1 MSIKIPVVD
10 RVSTYPGRVVLT
22 PVANMTNTYD
32 MERADVPLIEGTP
45 VDKALFDNKAYTL
58 NESVTIYVSKTGSDV
73 NGNGTNVAP
82 YATIQKAINEIPK
95 CLGGFIATVDI
106 ADGTYNERVRVE
118 GFNGG
123 RLNIGVSG
131 RTVTVQGMSVFTSEM
146 VRLNIANLTSA
157 SGDTDT
163 PLYVGQGSNVA
174 VVGAM
179 TINGRNTALYGV
191 AVEQNSSLVSTVN
204 LTVNN
209 TTTSAILANSGGRIA
224 CGRVLGSGN
233 AAAGLRA
240 ETGGTI
246 AYNTSG
252 MTAATNYV
260 AVTGGRVY
268 GGSQTS
274 VPNY

>member
-1 MSIKIPVVD
+1 MAIKIPVVD

-58 NESVTIYVSKTGSDV
+58 SESVTVYVSKTGSDV

-82 YATIQKAINEIPK
+82 YATIQKAIDSIPK

-106 ADGTYNERVRVE
+106 ADGTYSERVRVE
-118 GFNGG
+118 GFYGG

-131 RTVTVQGMSVFTSEM
+131 RAVTVQGISVFTSEM
-146 VRLNIANLTSA
+146 VRLNISNLTSA

-174 VVGAM
+174 VVGVM

-191 AVEQNSSLVSTVN
+191 AVEQNSSLVATVN

-209 TTTSAILANSGGRIA
+209 TTTSAILANSGGSIA

-233 AAAGLRA
+233 AGAGLRA